1 LLFIEITPGHDWR
14 HDGAIGFVALRLK
27 GAALESKGWQTKL
40 AGIPK
45 FVSPFGEIDY
55 RSCSRRNFISACLY
69 GGNEAFVTVQKISK
83 AYPVNSGDDHDG
95 FSVGFENP
103 GGTSNSSV
111 AKAPRTTN
119 INACTGH

>member
-45 FVSPFGEIDY
+45 FASPFGEIDC
-55 RSCSRRNFISACLY
+55 RSCSRRNFNSACLY
-69 GGNEAFVTVQKISK
+69 GGNEAFVTVQKISF
-83 AYPVNSGDDHDG
+83 PFER
-95 FSVGFENP
+95 FSSAGLNL
-103 GGTSNSSV
+103 SL
-111 AKAPRTTN
+111 
-119 INACTGH
+119 NACSSIPAEPACPTEQGPQSFLIR